1 MQKNLIPQIVNTF
14 NLTLNEQFT
23 VIDKN
28 GVERTCKF
36 VTSALIVTGQDYD
49 FGKKLLADIICG
61 DAKIVENHWKPTRF
75 GTYYTFGRECGEVWK
90 VIPSFWADHPN
101 DFARFNMGWMYRTEE
116 AAKAALPIVAKE
128 LGVEYSV

>member
-1 MQKNLIPQIVNTF
+1 MQKNLISQIVNTF
-14 NLTLNEQFT
+14 NLTLNEPFK

-36 VTSALIVTGQDYD
+36 VTSALIVIGQDYD

-61 DAKIVENHWKPTRF
+61 DAKVIENPWKPDRF
-75 GTYYTFGRECGEVWK
+75 DTYYTFGRECGEVWK
-90 VIPSFWADHPN
+90 VVPSFWADHPN
-101 DFARFNMGWMYRTEE
+101 DFTRFNMRWVYRTEE